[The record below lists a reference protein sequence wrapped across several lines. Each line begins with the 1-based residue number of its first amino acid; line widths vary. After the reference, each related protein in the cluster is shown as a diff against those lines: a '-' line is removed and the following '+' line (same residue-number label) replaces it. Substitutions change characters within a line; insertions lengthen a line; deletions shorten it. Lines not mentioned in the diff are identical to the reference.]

1 MSKWQETWRTIS
13 FKNTCPYFSVFRH
26 VQSVGKHVPRPLIL
40 YPSGVLTV
48 FRVGS
53 WGLHGTIPSLSF
65 KEKYT
70 HTCTYAHTNLY
81 LLFNFNKIKTFNKTH
96 LGYPHPPPTTY
107 LYADRSLGVLQRL
120 THTPKTRKAGFHLQ
134 IKGQGHTEAK
144 NIHNM
149 LSHGDTPKC
158 EIWYA

>member
-1 MSKWQETWRTIS
+1 MSKWQETPRTIA
-13 FKNTCPYFSVFRH
+13 FKNTFPYFSVFRH
-26 VQSVGKHVPRPLIL
+26 AQSEGKHVPRPLVL
-40 YPSGVLTV
+40 SCSGVLTV

-65 KEKYT
+65 KEEYT

-107 LYADRSLGVLQRL
+107 LYADWSQSVLQRL
-120 THTPKTRKAGFHLQ
+120 THTPKQEKPASYANINLQ

-158 EIWYA
+158 